1 MQFYLANMTCG
12 GCARAVSRAITAVD
26 GNAQVVTDPPARLVT
41 VETTA
46 PPQAIIDALTAAGF
60 PPGER

>member
-12 GCARAVSRAITAVD
+12 GCGRAVSRAITAVD
-26 GNAQVVTDPPARLVT
+26 AHARVITDPPARLVT
-41 VETTA
+41 VETAA

>member
-1 MQFYLANMTCG
+1 MQLHVENMTCG

-26 GNAQVVTDPPARLVT
+26 AHARVISDPPARLVT
-41 VETTA
+41 VETAA
-46 PPQAIIDALTAAGF
+46 PPQAIIDALTAASF